1 MSIYD
6 EDKVEEVLSDKYLT
20 FLLDGQSYGIEIKD
34 VVEIVSMQAISKV
47 PEFAEYAK
55 GIINLRGKVIPVIDV
70 RLRFHLQEKEYD
82 SRTCIIIT
90 NINDLEIGFIVD
102 NVQEVIDL
110 NQAQIEDA
118 PQLANGVAHRFVSG
132 VGKWGEK
139 MVLLLDS
146 QKLLKEEELNILSQ
160 RS

>member
-1 MSIYD
+1 MGIYD
-6 EDKVEEVLSDKYLT
+6 EEKVDEIQSDKYLT
-20 FLLDGQSYGIEIKD
+20 FLLDGQSYGIAIKD
-34 VVEIVSMQAISKV
+34 VVEIISMQPISKV

-70 RLRFHLQEKEYD
+70 RLRFGLLEKEYD

-90 NINDLEIGFIVD
+90 NITGVEIGFIVD

-110 NQAQIEDA
+110 EQGQIEES
-118 PQLANGVAHRFVSG
+118 PSLSNGTAHRFVSG
-132 VGKWGEK
+132 VGKWGDK

-146 QKLLKEEELNILSQ
+146 NKLLREEEVDVLSQ
-160 RS
+160 RL